1 MRRVC
6 ATILI
11 ALTGVTGCGEKPAPQ
26 PAVVVKAPPV
36 PPAAPVVR
44 PAAKIETPA
53 KPKAPLAF
61 PFPKDEGG
69 KAVAKVVAPQAP
81 PPLPVERFDLAP
93 KPRTPAAS
101 IVHPDPTLRPAY
113 APPPLLPAPTS
124 GTVPTAPAERVP
136 SDLGFGATAVPARPV
151 LPNPPGITER
161 APDVNV
167 PPKLA
172 PLGRRVPDR
181 ASFDD
186 PTSAAANAAIVR
198 NSPTPSL
205 IQSGFLRV
213 GIPDP
218 FELGEQVKP
227 RIEPAAEPQVLPVP
241 VNPHRP
247 K

>member
-1 MRRVC
+1 MAVS
-6 ATILI
+6 
-11 ALTGVTGCGEKPAPQ
+11 GCGEKAAPQ
-26 PAVVVKAPPV
+26 PAVAMKALPV
-36 PPAAPVVR
+36 PPAAAVDQ

-53 KPKAPLAF
+53 KPKAPPDF

-93 KPRTPAAS
+93 KPRTPAAGV
-101 IVHPDPTLRPAY
+101 IDPDPMLRPAR
-113 APPPLLPAPTS
+113 ALPPLLPAPTT
-124 GTVPTAPAERVP
+124 GTMPTAPVERVP
-136 SDLGFGATAVPARPV
+136 SDLGFGAAAVPARPR

-181 ASFDD
+181 ASFGD
-186 PTSAAANAAIVR
+186 PTAAAANAAIVR